1 MTAQTSE
8 RVDFPQATHG
18 CPLNTA
24 VKFCAFPG
32 MLLAVIQNSFFA
44 QTSDVQ
50 LKSLR
55 SLLQARSEIQGKA
68 AQEESTNRTYEA
80 AKMIMLQQTGCHN
93 FHVQSI
99 TFYTP
104 EQLHQV
110 SAPFGEA
117 ARVLIYCQVIAKT
130 GTVKAEPHMEAKL
143 KTKKHL
149 GFETVVLCG
158 KKVGWGW
165 HCVLNCLYWV

>member
-143 KTKKHL
+143 RPKSTLVSKQWCYVEKRL
-149 GFETVVLCG
+149 GG
-158 KKVGWGW
+158 DGIA
-165 HCVLNCLYWV
+165 Y